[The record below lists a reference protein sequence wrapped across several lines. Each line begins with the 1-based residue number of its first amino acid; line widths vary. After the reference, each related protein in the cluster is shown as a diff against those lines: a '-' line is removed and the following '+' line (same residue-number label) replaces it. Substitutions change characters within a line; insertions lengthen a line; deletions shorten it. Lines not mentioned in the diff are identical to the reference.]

1 MPPIAADPAQC
12 AALAER
18 AAFADRSACG
28 RLRITGADALDLLNR
43 LTTNDLS
50 SLPDGTARSTVLTN
64 GDARVIDHLRLAA
77 ADGAIWCIASPG
89 RAEAVAKWIDLYTFG
104 EDVVVE
110 DVSSATAQLAVAG
123 PLAADALSAA
133 GFTVPSLDSVAIWGA
148 PLTHPSD
155 SLSLWERAGVRAA
168 SGEGETGGRS
178 GEGETGGESETRGR
192 SVESEARG
200 TGEEDGQR
208 MRGRSGEGEMRG
220 EGAGVVVA
228 SPFGAYAAY
237 DVLLPL
243 ADVETAKAALRAAV
257 DEADAAAFDAYRIAQ
272 GVPAYGAEFGAFNN
286 PLEARLLGSISDEKG
301 CYTGQEVIARLQT
314 YRKVQRLLMA
324 FTATPLADSDV
335 PLADHGSP
343 LADHGSPLAD
353 HGDPLA
359 DADGSPAGAVTSV
372 CDVGGRMFGLALV
385 AAKHA
390 VAGVTLRLPSGGE
403 VTLAEPAYAARTEG
417 DAN

>member
-28 RLRITGADALDLLNR
+28 RLRIAGADALDLLNR

-50 SLPDGTARSTVLTN
+50 ALPEGTARSTVLTN

-77 ADGAIWCIASPG
+77 ADGAIWCIASPD
-89 RAEAVAKWIDLYTFG
+89 RAEAVAEWIDLYTFG

-110 DVSSATAQLAVAG
+110 DVSSATAQFVVAG
-123 PLAADALSAA
+123 PLAADALAAA
-133 GFTVPSLDSVAIWGA
+133 GLPVPALDSVALWSA
-148 PLTHPSD
+148 SLAHPSD
-155 SLSLWERAGVRAA
+155 SLSPWERAGVRAA
-168 SGEGETGGRS
+168 TGEGETRGRS
-178 GEGETGGESETRGR
+178 GEGEAGGESETRG
-192 SVESEARG
+192 EGEARG

-208 MRGRSGEGEMRG
+208 MRERDGEGG
-220 EGAGVVVA
+220 TGGGVVIA

-243 ADVETAKAALRAAV
+243 ANAEYAKAALRAAV
-257 DEADAAAFDAYRIAQ
+257 EEADADAFDAYRIAQ

-324 FTATPLADSDV
+324 FTANAPADSGDA
-335 PLADHGSP
+335 LANS
-343 LADHGSPLAD
+343 
-353 HGDPLA
+353 GDALA
-359 DADGSPAGAVTSV
+359 DADGSPAGSVTSV
-372 CDVGGRMFGLALV
+372 CDVGGRIFGLALV

-390 VAGVTLRLPSGGE
+390 VAGATLRLPSGGE
-403 VTLAEPAYAARTEG
+403 VTLAEPAYAAGTEG
-417 DAN
+417 ESD